1 VLAHKENTLMDVFTL
16 FAGTANPGLAAAV
29 AHELG
34 ARLGGCDVT
43 RFPDGEIAVQLLE
56 PVRRKAV
63 FIVQPTAPPVDAHLI
78 ELLAIV
84 DACRRAAATHIT
96 AVVPYF
102 GYARMDKRGGPREPI
117 TASMVATLLQAVEV
131 DHVITVDLHAPQ
143 IEGFFHIP
151 VDSLSAVPVLATA
164 LRDRLPPN
172 AVVVSPDAGRV
183 RMASEYAHVL
193 GLPVVVLHKQRKS
206 GTATR
211 VTHLVGEV
219 HDRPCLI
226 IDDMIST
233 GGTIAEGVATL
244 LEAGARPEIT
254 VAATHG
260 LLLEGVRDR
269 LDHPGIRAVFVT
281 DSVAIPIT
289 HWPQLHVVSI
299 APLLAQAI
307 RRFVTDGPITDLG

>member
-1 VLAHKENTLMDVFTL
+1 VRAHEEDTLMDVFTL
-16 FAGTANPGLAAAV
+16 FAGTANPALAI

-34 ARLGGCDVT
+34 VRLGGCDVA
-43 RFPDGEIAVQLLE
+43 RYPDDEVAVHLLE
-56 PVRRKAV
+56 PVRRKDL
-63 FIVQPTAPPVDAHLI
+63 FIIQPTAPPVDAHLI

-84 DACRRAAATHIT
+84 DACRRAAAAQII

-102 GYARMDKRGGPREPI
+102 GYARMDKRHGQREPI
-117 TASMVATLLQAVEV
+117 TASMVATLLQTVGV
-131 DHVITVDLHAPQ
+131 DQVITVDLHAPQ

-151 VDSLSAVPVLATA
+151 VDSLSAVATLATA
-164 LRDRLPPN
+164 LRDQLPPN

-183 RMASEYAHVL
+183 RMAGEYAHAL
-193 GLPVVVLHKQRKS
+193 GLPVAVLHKQRES
-206 GTATR
+206 GTTTR

-219 HDRPCLI
+219 SNRPCLI

-260 LLLEGVRDR
+260 LLLEGARDR
-269 LDHPGIRAVFVT
+269 LDHPSIRAVFVT
-281 DSVAIPIT
+281 DSVAIPPMR
-289 HWPQLHVVSI
+289 WPQLQVVSI

-307 RRFVTDGPITDLG
+307 RRFVADGAIDELG